1 MDINAYLKPLIKW
14 WRLLAVATAIAM
26 IASSLS
32 VVFQPDVYVS
42 RTTLM
47 IGQTINNLNPDSG
60 QIFIAS
66 QLASIYADM
75 ANREPIQVK
84 TMEALKISWLPSYQ
98 ARVIPNTQLIEIAVT
113 DTNPQRAQIIANELA
128 NQLKLQSPGTG
139 NSETEQ
145 QQEFIQGQLS
155 SLQTQIQDTQNKIE
169 ELQKSLAGLNSASQ
183 IANTQKQIDELN
195 IKLSD
200 LRTSYAGLLANSQK
214 GALNILS
221 VVEPANLPTRS
232 VGTNKFLIIA
242 LAGMVGFTLA
252 AVAAYLIEYIDRTIK
267 TTTDVERVLNYP
279 VIGYLSEIKAEDN
292 HENKATFMLHNP
304 DTSLAESFRL
314 LKSNLDFFGVDSPSK
329 TILITSAS
337 QGNGKTTIAVNLA
350 LAMAQGDQKVL
361 LVDADLRRPAVHSA
375 LDISV
380 KPGLSDVIR
389 GDRTAQSVV
398 KIWKKN
404 TLEVITA
411 GTRLPNLTEIA
422 GSKRIGN
429 ILNELKETFEVVIV
443 DAPPLVISDAYN
455 LASKVDGVILV
466 MVPGQTREEQV
477 KAMKEQLDRAGAK
490 VIGVVFNKISVV
502 HATSEGDY
510 QYLSL
515 YSPKYYSD
523 YVSQSGEETPADD
536 GRSRR
541 LLDFFEHGEVPSE
554 VATTVEK
561 AVTAIRTQ
569 PRNLVSKLKKNSKE
583 D

>member
-1 MDINAYLKPLIKW
+1 
-14 WRLLAVATAIAM
+14 
-26 IASSLS
+26 
-32 VVFQPDVYVS
+32 
-42 RTTLM
+42 
-47 IGQTINNLNPDSG
+47 
-60 QIFIAS
+60 
-66 QLASIYADM
+66 
-75 ANREPIQVK
+75 
-84 TMEALKISWLPSYQ
+84 
-98 ARVIPNTQLIEIAVT
+98 
-113 DTNPQRAQIIANELA
+113 
-128 NQLKLQSPGTG
+128 
-139 NSETEQ
+139 
-145 QQEFIQGQLS
+145 
-155 SLQTQIQDTQNKIE
+155 
-169 ELQKSLAGLNSASQ
+169 
-183 IANTQKQIDELN
+183 
-195 IKLSD
+195 
-200 LRTSYAGLLANSQK
+200 
-214 GALNILS
+214 
-221 VVEPANLPTRS
+221 
-232 VGTNKFLIIA
+232 
-242 LAGMVGFTLA
+242 
-252 AVAAYLIEYIDRTIK
+252 
-267 TTTDVERVLNYP
+267 
-279 VIGYLSEIKAEDN
+279 
-292 HENKATFMLHNP
+292 
-304 DTSLAESFRL
+304 
-314 LKSNLDFFGVDSPSK
+314 
-329 TILITSAS
+329 
-337 QGNGKTTIAVNLA
+337 
-350 LAMAQGDQKVL
+350 
-361 LVDADLRRPAVHSA
+361 VDADLRRPAVHSA
-375 LDISV
+375 LNISV

-398 KIWKKN
+398 KIWKRK

-502 HATSEGDY
+502 HAASEGDY

-523 YVSQSGEETPADD
+523 YVSQSAEETPADD

-569 PRNLVSKLKKNSKE
+569 PRNLVSKLKKTPKE